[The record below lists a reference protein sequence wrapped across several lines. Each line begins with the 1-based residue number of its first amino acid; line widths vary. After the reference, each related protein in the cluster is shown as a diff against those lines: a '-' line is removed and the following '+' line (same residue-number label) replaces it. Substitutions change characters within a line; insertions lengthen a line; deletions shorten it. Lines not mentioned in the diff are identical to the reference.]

1 MCGGVETV
9 ETTMKPP
16 PTGTRSHMLPA
27 LIIRGVTT
35 GGGHR
40 RGRWG
45 GATLPLAAALDE
57 AHDLAQPLECE
68 QRCGVPWGR
77 RRWCTRI
84 IGRTHGERRVG
95 SIREPHNEVR
105 ISTLSD
111 PDKDDTL
118 AAEGVMR
125 MGNGHR
131 FRRWLDKWG
140 SVL

>member
-1 MCGGVETV
+1 
-9 ETTMKPP
+9 
-16 PTGTRSHMLPA
+16 MLPV
-27 LIIRGVTT
+27 LIIRGITMVGRH
-35 GGGHR
+35 GGVR
-40 RGRWG
+40 RGGNTR
-45 GATLPLAAALDE
+45 PLAAALHK

-68 QRCGVPWGR
+68 QRRWVAWR
-77 RRWCTRI
+77 RLCRHARI
-84 IGRTHGERRVG
+84 VGRTHGECGVG
-95 SIREPHNEVR
+95 PIREPHNEVR

-131 FRRWLDKWG
+131 FRRRLGKWG